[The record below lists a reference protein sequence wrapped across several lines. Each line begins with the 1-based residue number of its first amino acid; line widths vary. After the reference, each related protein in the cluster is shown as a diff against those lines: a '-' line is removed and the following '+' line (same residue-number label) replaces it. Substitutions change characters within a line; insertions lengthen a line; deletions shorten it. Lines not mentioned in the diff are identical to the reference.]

1 MWPSEP
7 KPEFS
12 IYDDNVLDDID
23 LSDNFEALPPELRE
37 GVRKDNITNF
47 CGRICSQVKNILLG
61 QYSGDLKLFS
71 KWVSK
76 NDFNSYSKKD
86 IYSCSETFNVNN
98 VQNNHLSRK

>member
-1 MWPSEP
+1 MWSSKS

-23 LSDNFEALPPELRE
+23 LSDNFEALPLELRE
-37 GVRKDNITNF
+37 GVRKDNISNF
-47 CGRICSQVKNILLG
+47 CSKMCSKFKNILLG

-76 NDFNSYSKKD
+76 NDFNGYSKKD
-86 IYSCSETFNVNN
+86 IYSCSERPNANN